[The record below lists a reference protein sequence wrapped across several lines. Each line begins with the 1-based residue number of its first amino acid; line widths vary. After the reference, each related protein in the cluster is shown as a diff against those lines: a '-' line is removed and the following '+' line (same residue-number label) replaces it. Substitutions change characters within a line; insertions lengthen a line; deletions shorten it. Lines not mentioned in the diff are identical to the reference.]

1 MSNALKALVLM
12 NDALTLATNIGAAL
26 RMIEREGRDLTDTE
40 LDAVRNGRM
49 EALQLL
55 DDEIA
60 RRRPAVSPAD
70 PPG

>member
-1 MSNALKALVLM
+1 MSNALQALALL

-60 RRRPAVSPAD
+60 RRKG
-70 PPG
+70 PGT